1 MVRVAVDSLILIGNG
16 FLVVLYGLWAHL
28 PVVLV
33 WPVAIGVVGLLD
45 RHVSRRAGHR
55 PRRHERGAV
64 QQASSMGQWK
74 TLGLAAVWTIAG
86 VITPAPVPAI
96 GLAMWLGLLI
106 APLLIPMEQ
115 DQILN
120 RLKWM
125 LAVYTA
131 AVIGFVT
138 LMRSELSPRA
148 VSAWSRGLGQPGGG
162 QALET
167 AVVSSITPYAAAM
180 LWVIGPLMYFAYIA
194 QRFAVQS
201 KTKVTPWATVEERIG
216 RLRTRGE
223 G

>member
-1 MVRVAVDSLILIGNG
+1 
-16 FLVVLYGLWAHL
+16 
-28 PVVLV
+28 
-33 WPVAIGVVGLLD
+33 
-45 RHVSRRAGHR
+45 
-55 PRRHERGAV
+55 
-64 QQASSMGQWK
+64 
-74 TLGLAAVWTIAG
+74 
-86 VITPAPVPAI
+86 
-96 GLAMWLGLLI
+96 
-106 APLLIPMEQ
+106 
-115 DQILN
+115 
-120 RLKWM
+120 
-125 LAVYTA
+125 
-131 AVIGFVT
+131 
-138 LMRSELSPRA
+138 